1 MRNRTTH
8 IRILSDNKRRRYF
21 KPLKYPPIPLDIDD
35 IYVITTAGDR
45 LDLLA
50 KEYYGDMHYWYYIA
64 KVNNINTITVD
75 AGLKLRLPQIIPGI
89 K

>member
-1 MRNRTTH
+1 MKRGG
-8 IRILSDNKRRRYF
+8 SNKLTNF
-21 KPLKYPPIPLDIDD
+21 KGVQVRGTGYCLVPDESVDD